1 MSARNRTTLIG
12 LFASVL
18 MLSAALTLAFVNPV
32 RTGHTRA
39 PAVATAVP
47 LRAELDLFIQAE
59 CNGVQCGLSGD
70 GGEHFWVIASY
81 AAAGEKVVIPRIED
95 ACDSAG
101 PELSAVCEVLGQAL
115 GRLAEGEKALT
126 NHGVWGAVYLS
137 ASYKG
142 SRVQDG
148 RY

>member
-1 MSARNRTTLIG
+1 MPARNRATLIG
-12 LFASVL
+12 MFVSVL
-18 MLSAALTLAFVNPV
+18 MLSAALTLALVNPV

-47 LRAELDLFIQAE
+47 RRAELDLFIQAD
-59 CNGVQCGLSGD
+59 CSGVQCGLSGD

-81 AAAGEKVVIPRIED
+81 AAVIEKVVIPRIED
-95 ACDSAG
+95 ACDSTG
-101 PELSAVCEVLGQAL
+101 PELGAVCAVLGQAL
-115 GRLAEGEKALT
+115 DRLVEGERALT
-126 NHGVWGAVYLS
+126 NHGVWGSVYLS

-142 SRVQDG
+142 SRVQDS